1 MLEPDLVL
9 QGRYRIVEPLGRGGM
24 GAVYR
29 AIDET
34 FGSTVAIKQT
44 LCEGADLEKAF
55 EREARLL
62 NGLRHG
68 ALPVVIDYFS
78 EARGQ
83 FLVMQYIPGDDFG
96 ALLDRSGEPYAP
108 QRVLRWADQLLDAL
122 QYLHEHDPQIIHRD
136 IKPRN
141 LKLTPR
147 GEVVLLDFGLSK
159 STPLESRV
167 AGTSVRVLGYTPHY
181 APFEQIQGQG
191 TDPRSDLFALAAT
204 LYHLLTAKL
213 PPDAMVRALTTMNGQ
228 ADPLEPA
235 HVVNPAVPE
244 ALGAVLHQ
252 AMAMGRDQRPQS
264 AAAMRATLAGL
275 RDDSVAPLA
284 SAAPSPAD
292 AVTVA
297 VPPSSSASLVVAV
310 PARRRAWLA
319 AAGVAVAVVSI
330 GLVVAA
336 PGQRPGSAVA
346 VPREAAPADVDLAP
360 ITIAPAERTFAFRS
374 ASVAAGGAVT
384 QTDRQAR
391 SYLEDLGKGVAIE
404 MIAIPGG
411 EFLMGTASAE
421 YPDEGPPHTVK
432 IRPFYLSRHEVT
444 QAQWRAVAALP
455 RVARALDPDPSAF
468 KGDDLPVEQVSW
480 LDAMEFCER
489 LSRKTRHVYHLPS
502 EAEWE
507 YAARA
512 GTTTHFAFGDAL
524 APTLASYDATVP
536 FAGGARGP
544 APTST
549 SKVGSFGVANAFG
562 LSDMHGNVSEWCLG
576 EYHASYEGAPGDN
589 RPWMAGGDTDR
600 HVLRGGSW
608 DDLAVDCR
616 SANRYS
622 YPREGRRQTIGFR
635 LAMSLT
641 QPAMSAAAP
650 TPAIAAAEPG
660 ALLPNDTR
668 ADRRGSR

>member
-1 MLEPDLVL
+1 MLAPNTTLRN
-9 QGRYRIVEPLGRGGM
+9 RYQIVRQLGQGGM
-24 GAVYR
+24 GAVYL
-29 AIDET
+29 ATDQT
-34 FGSTVAIKQT
+34 FGSTVALKET
-44 LCEGADLEKAF
+44 LISDEHLRKAF

-62 NGLRHG
+62 NRLRHAG
-68 ALPVVIDYFS
+68 LPHVFDYFF
-78 EARGQ
+78 EGDGQ
-83 FLVMQYIPGDDFG
+83 FLVMQFIPGEDLGQQLKRYQRAFAPDD
-96 ALLDRSGEPYAP
+96 
-108 QRVLRWADQLLDAL
+108 VLKWADQLLDL
-122 QYLHEHDPQIIHRD
+122 LDYLHTHEPPIIHRD
-136 IKPRN
+136 IKPEN
-141 LKLTPR
+141 LKLTQR
-147 GEVVLLDFGLSK
+147 GDIILLDFGLAKGSTDQMTQVSSK
-159 STPLESRV
+159 SLF
-167 AGTSVRVLGYTPHY
+167 GYTPHY